1 LEHALLNDLVEFL
14 LNVAHQI
21 GVGEDVHEA
30 IAEPEVEIEDVED
43 CFQMNEVEN
52 CFGDGEGPAN
62 LGAEPVEGD
71 GVVAAVLPGVLLGES
86 RGNCGNDQKIASFNS
101 P

>member
-1 LEHALLNDLVEFL
+1 LEHALLDDLVEFL
-14 LNVAHQI
+14 LNVAHQV

-43 CFQMNEVEN
+43 CFQVNEVEN
-52 CFGDGEGPAN
+52 RFRDGEGPAD

-71 GVVAAVLPGVLLGES
+71 GVVAAVLSGVLMGES
-86 RGNCGNDQKIASFNS
+86 RRNCGNDRRISSFNS

>member
-1 LEHALLNDLVEFL
+1 LEHALLDDLVEFL
-14 LNVAHQI
+14 LNVTHQV

-30 IAEPEVEIEDVED
+30 IAEPKVEIEDVED
-43 CFQMNEVEN
+43 SFQVNEVEN
-52 CFGDGEGPAN
+52 RFRDGEGPAD

-71 GVVAAVLPGVLLGES
+71 GIVAAVLAGVLKEEL
-86 RGNCGNDQKIASFNS
+86 RGNCENDQRISIFFS